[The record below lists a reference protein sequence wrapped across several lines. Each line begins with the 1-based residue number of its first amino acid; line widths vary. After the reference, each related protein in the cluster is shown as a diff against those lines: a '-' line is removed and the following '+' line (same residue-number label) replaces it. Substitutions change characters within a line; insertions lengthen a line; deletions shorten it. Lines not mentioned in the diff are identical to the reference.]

1 MKFQSFNVEGLNSKL
16 KDETFIDSIK
26 KFDFITLV
34 ETWLPANPSINIEVY
49 YCYNRSRTKSKQARR
64 YSGGIRVWVKK
75 TLRKGVSF
83 FSSKSN
89 ELVWWKLDKMFFNM
103 EEDIYV
109 CSVYIPSSNSKYFGK
124 IEKDPYD
131 ELQAQILHYSRLSK
145 IILMGDF
152 NARKGSLSDSTENG
166 LLNDFQ
172 LTGDS
177 DQTDIHLGN
186 EKFGKLHSLD
196 QITNKYDRSLINICF
211 SNGLSILNGRTMGN
225 LLGRYT
231 CYKPNGA
238 SVLDYAIASNG
249 LMKFVTY
256 VSVLPLNFYSCHC
269 PIAFALKTKTFSVD
283 KNYSDFLQPQPDYFI
298 WNTEKKSLYKSL
310 LSEKPVLSEGKAIL
324 NKMTQDK
331 LSYESI
337 DTAVDS
343 ITKCCIR
350 LQQNA
355 LPSRNKELK
364 IGKQTT

>member
-1 MKFQSFNVEGLNSKL
+1 
-16 KDETFIDSIK
+16 
-26 KFDFITLV
+26 
-34 ETWLPANPSINIEVY
+34 
-49 YCYNRSRTKSKQARR
+49 
-64 YSGGIRVWVKK
+64 
-75 TLRKGVSF
+75 
-83 FSSKSN
+83 
-89 ELVWWKLDKMFFNM
+89 M

-109 CSVYIPSSNSKYFGK
+109 CSVYIPPSNSKYFSK
-124 IEKDPYD
+124 TEKDPYD
-131 ELQAQILHYSRLSK
+131 ELQAQILHYSRFGK

-152 NARKGSLSDSTENG
+152 NAEKGSLSDSTENG

-196 QITNKYDRSLINICF
+196 QNINKYGRSLINICS
-211 SNGLSILNGRTMGN
+211 SNGLSILNGRTRRD

-238 SVLDYAIASNG
+238 SVVDYAIASND
-249 LMKFVTY
+249 LMKYVTY
-256 VSVLPLNFYSCHC
+256 FSVLPLNFYSCHC

-283 KNYSDFLQPQPDYFI
+283 KNYSEFLRPKPDHFI

-310 LSEKPVLSEGKAIL
+310 LNEEPVLSEGKTIL

-343 ITKCCIR
+343 VTKV
-350 LQQNA
+350 LYKTAKNA

-364 IGKQTT
+364 RRKTNHIKIKNGLIRNVKI